1 MTNTYQQLLE
11 KVTARQKEVATL
23 VDFLETQTS
32 WLTAPASTKFHL
44 NHEGGL
50 LQHSVGVA
58 NTLLKLKVTLAPQIS
73 EESCVIV
80 GLFHDLGKTGF
91 PGIPYYLKNTNEW
104 EIKNRNKTYMVNPES
119 VSINIA
125 TQSIYLISKY
135 VTLFPEEVQAIA
147 AHDGLYPINGG
158 VVNLEYYHY
167 ETPLTLL
174 LHYADRWTAAV
185 IEDKKPIQER

>member
-1 MTNTYQQLLE
+1 MTNTYQQLLA
-11 KVTARQKEVATL
+11 KITNRQKEVATL
-23 VDFLETQTS
+23 VDFLETQTT

-58 NTLLKLKVTLAPQIS
+58 NTLLKLKETLAPKIS

-80 GLFHDLGKTGF
+80 GLFHDLGKVGF
-91 PGIPYYLKNTNEW
+91 PGIPHYLKNTNEW

-119 VSINIA
+119 ISINLA

-135 VTLFPEEVQAIA
+135 VMLFPEEVQAIA
-147 AHDGLYPINGG
+147 AHDGLYPTHGG
-158 VVNLEYYHY
+158 VVNLEYHQE
-167 ETPLTLL
+167 ETPLLLL
-174 LHYADRWTAAV
+174 LHFADRWTASV
-185 IEDKKPIQER
+185 LEEKCPIKER